1 MRNITKLLISSLL
14 LALFAVNQAY
24 AQSPEA
30 FKYQAVL
37 RDANYAP
44 ITGQNVSIRISILES
59 TPDGTIVYQEAH
71 SNQTSAIGLVVL
83 NIGEGN
89 VLSGIFADIQ
99 WGSSDHFLQVE
110 VDQAGGTNYSILG
123 TSQLLSVPYAL
134 YAKEAGKVELIGGEG
149 IQVEENVIN
158 NLKPSLWE
166 LDSNIVF
173 VDTSFVAI
181 GITDTTFND
190 STSLFPTD
198 APLYVNG
205 NIRLAEDSALLG
217 LGEIVGSSG
226 ISFSANPDREGDMVI
241 ASNGRVT
248 FEEEVGINQSFSF
261 VDLNVRNQLGNS
273 TVFQV
278 EDTAGQ
284 DIFEVGRGRNVGIN
298 RITNNVTLQVRSKD
312 ALNTPS
318 SIIANFEKINGDN
331 VFQVQNDND
340 VVVTGDFSVNSGNK
354 NFILDHPLDP
364 ANMILAHNAVESPD
378 HVTYYHGTIKLDANG
393 QAVVELPDYF
403 EALNTDFHYQLTC
416 VGGFAQVY
424 IAEEI
429 KDNQFRIAGGKDGMK
444 VSWQVSAR
452 RDDPW
457 AHDHPYQAE
466 IEKEAGEKGLY
477 YYPEGYG
484 KGRAFKIGS
493 QESKEEK

>member
-1 MRNITKLLISSLL
+1 MRNLTKLLVSSLF
-14 LALFAVNQAY
+14 LALFAINQAY

-44 ITGQNVSIRISILES
+44 ITGQNVSLRISILES
-59 TPDGTIVYQEAH
+59 TPDGTIVYQEVH
-71 SNQTSAIGLVVL
+71 NSQTSAIGLVVL
-83 NIGEGN
+83 NIGDGN
-89 VLSGIFADIQ
+89 VLSGMFADIQ
-99 WGSSDHFLQVE
+99 WGAYDHFLQIE
-110 VDQAGGTNYSILG
+110 VDPAGGTNYGIMG

-134 YAKEAGKVELIGGEG
+134 YADKAGEVDLVAGNGIDIEG
-149 IQVEENVIN
+149 NTIS

-166 LDSNIVF
+166 IDSNIVSI
-173 VDTSFVAI
+173 DTNFIAI
-181 GITDTTFND
+181 GINDTTFND
-190 STSLFPTD
+190 STNLFPTD
-198 APLYVNG
+198 APLFVNG

-217 LGEIVGSSG
+217 LGEIVGSGG
-226 ISFSANPDREGDMVI
+226 ISIAATPDREGDMEI
-241 ASNGRVT
+241 LSNGRVR
-248 FEEEVGINQSFSF
+248 FEEEVGINQVFSF
-261 VDLNVRNQLGNS
+261 VDFNIRNQLGNS

-278 EDTAGQ
+278 EDTSGQ
-284 DIFEVGRGRNVGIN
+284 DIFEVGRGRNIGIN

-312 ALNTPS
+312 DLNTPS

-331 VFQVQNDND
+331 VFQIQNDND

-364 ANMILAHNAVESPD
+364 ANKILAHNAVESPD
-378 HVTYYHGTIKLDANG
+378 HVTYYHGTVALDAG
-393 QAVVELPDYF
+393 GRAEVILPEYF

-416 VGGFAQVY
+416 IGGFAQVF

-429 KDNQFRIAGGKDGMK
+429 VDNRFIIAGGKANMK

-466 IEKEAGEKGLY
+466 IEKEPAEKGLY

-484 KGRAFKIGS
+484 KGRTFKIGS